1 MAVTLQRLR
10 GSRRKKI
17 EKAIIDAG
25 YTYQYT
31 TQNYKKHLKVTQ
43 QPRIDTVRLANDMNI
58 DRLSFTRNFTNNQG
72 MPLYFAKKIINFLQD
87 THNINLN
94 INFSD
99 YNS

>member
-1 MAVTLQRLR
+1 MTKRLERVR

-17 EKAIIDAG
+17 EKAIIEAG

-43 QPRIDTVRLANDMNI
+43 QPRIDTVRLANDMKI
-58 DRLSFTRNFTNNQG
+58 DRLSFTRNFTNKEG
-72 MPLYFAKKIINFLQD
+72 IPLYFAKDIILFLQNS
-87 THNINLN
+87 HNINLK

-99 YNS
+99 YN

>member
-17 EKAIIDAG
+17 EKAVIEAG

-31 TQNYKKHLKVTQ
+31 TQNYKKNLKVTQ

-58 DRLSFTRNFTNNQG
+58 DRLLFTRNFTNNQG
-72 MPLYFAKKIINFLQD
+72 MPLYFAKKIINFLQN
-87 THNINLN
+87 TQHINLKY
-94 INFSD
+94 NFCG
-99 YNS
+99 